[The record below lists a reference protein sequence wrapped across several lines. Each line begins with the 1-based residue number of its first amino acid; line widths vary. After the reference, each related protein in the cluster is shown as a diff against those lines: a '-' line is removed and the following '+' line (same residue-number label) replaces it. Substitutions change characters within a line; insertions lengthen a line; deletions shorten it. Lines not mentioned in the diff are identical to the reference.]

1 MTAFDQTTRLL
12 FENTPIRGE
21 LTQLSLAYQDVLSKH
36 NYPAPVKN
44 LLGEFMA
51 AAAMLSDTIKFE
63 GTLSLQVRGTG
74 QVRTLMAE
82 CRNNQDL
89 RAIAQYNDDF
99 DSSGAILGEGQM
111 GITIEP
117 NKGHRYQ
124 GIVTIND
131 NELTLAAVLED
142 YFLKSEQIRTKIW
155 LFANGHTATGFMLQ
169 AMPESASISSL
180 DMTNSEDWDR
190 VVHLASTLTEQEALS
205 LSAQSLLHRLYHEET
220 VRLYEPRHLRFKC
233 TCSEQRS
240 ANAIITLGKE
250 DALALAHEQGH
261 IEIDCHFCRQHYAY
275 NTKDIEA
282 LFNSE
287 PDASLN

>member
-21 LTQLSLAYQDVLSKH
+21 LTQLSLAYQEVLSKH
-36 NYPAPVKN
+36 SYPAAVKV

-51 AAAMLSDTIKFE
+51 AAALLSDTIKFE

-82 CRNNQDL
+82 CRNNRDL

-99 DSSGAILGEGQM
+99 DPSGAILGEGQM

-117 NKGHRYQ
+117 DKGHRYQ

-131 NELTLAAVLED
+131 QELSLSAVLED
-142 YFLKSEQIRTKIW
+142 YFQKSEQIRTKIW
-155 LFANGHTATGFMLQ
+155 LYANGHTATGFMLQ
-169 AMPESASISSL
+169 AMPESASVSSL
-180 DMTNSEDWDR
+180 DMTNGEDWER
-190 VVHLASTLTEQEALS
+190 VVHLASTLTEEEALT
-205 LSAQSLLHRLYHEET
+205 LSAQTLLHRLYHEET
-220 VRLYEPRHLRFKC
+220 VRLFEPRPLRFKC

-240 ANAIITLGKE
+240 ANAIITLGKT
-250 DALALAHEQGH
+250 DAIELAREKGH
-261 IEIDCHFCRQHYAY
+261 IEIDCHFCRQHYAF
-275 NTKDIEA
+275 NADDVEA
-282 LFNSE
+282 LFSGD
-287 PDASLN
+287 PDTSLN